1 MSSFPSFL
9 MQIPA
14 LPILE
19 LLFFIVCVVYAFCIM
34 YHLTRFGIGPNPK
47 LLSLIFFVGFCI
59 LFVSMFTLFNKIDLN
74 TVVERFGSINIFDF
88 RLMP

>member
-9 MQIPA
+9 MQISA

-19 LLFFIVCVVYAFCIM
+19 LLFFVVSVVYAFCIM

-47 LLSLIFFVGFCI
+47 LLSLVFFVGFCVLI
-59 LFVSMFTLFNKIDLN
+59 LSVFTLFNQIDPN
-74 TVVERFGSINIFDF
+74 TVVEGLGSINLFKFPLI
-88 RLMP
+88 P